1 MSGTNEN
8 LYITEQAATDPRPA
22 TPDVTKLMNGIT
34 PEQWAKFAAAV
45 KEAVERINEILRK
58 CVEAFKR
65 WWWRVACRMNEYI
78 EAQMFHANDR
88 PRWWHLYKHAKKY
101 RTRKKYRHLLMKQLL
116 RKRAA
121 ERRATA

>member
-22 TPDVTKLMNGIT
+22 TPDVTELMNSNT

-45 KEAVERINEILRK
+45 KEAVEMINEILR
-58 CVEAFKR
+58 
-65 WWWRVACRMNEYI
+65 RMNEYI